1 MLALIS
7 NFGFLLFAAS
17 ASEKSGFSAFW
28 ETYMSYPGFEL
39 WKFVNLFVFVG
50 LLTYVLK
57 RPLSAAFK
65 AKREEIRSELIK
77 AEEAKKAAVA
87 KLTEIEA
94 KLAGVDAERAALL
107 REAAA
112 EIETEKERL
121 INQAATESQKLK
133 DQAAGEAARIGQV
146 ARLQLRRFAVEE
158 SIRRAEEKLRAQVD
172 PQADSKLISAG
183 IQAIGGLN

>member
-1 MLALIS
+1 MLAFIS
-7 NFGFLLFAAS
+7 NLSFLLFAAS
-17 ASEKSGFSAFW
+17 SGQKSDFSAFW
-28 ETYMSYPGFEL
+28 ETYMNYPGFEV
-39 WKFVNLFVFVG
+39 WKFVNLFIFVG
-50 LLTYVLK
+50 LLTYILK

-65 AKREEIRSELIK
+65 AKREEIRAELIK

-107 REAAA
+107 REAKA

-121 INQAATESQKLK
+121 IAQAEAESQKLK
-133 DQAAGEAARIGQV
+133 DQAAGEASRIGQV
-146 ARLQLRRFAVEE
+146 AKLQLRRFAVEE

-172 PQADSKLISAG
+172 QQADSKLISAG